1 MADADFFK
9 TRSDF
14 TGGQRR
20 SLYGGNIAAY
30 MICAVTEIYSVGN
43 HVLFAAQVVDREN
56 TGKESMIYHEAKKEA
71 GHIIVAGFL

>member
-43 HVLFAAQVVDREN
+43 HVLFAAPGSRQREYRKN
-56 TGKESMIYHEAKKEA
+56 EFDDIS
-71 GHIIVAGFL
+71 